1 MVLMERTFNPD
12 LLHGYFG
19 GFRAARGEM
28 NVRSSVGHIRLIVS
42 LNIFVMIVFYMM
54 ECLAL

>member
-1 MVLMERTFNPD
+1 MEWTFNPD

>member
-1 MVLMERTFNPD
+1 MEWTFNPD

-19 GFRAARGEM
+19 GPGFRAARGEM